1 MKNFLNSV
9 GNFLLAVGEARYAS
23 WLARQGVAP
32 QGIYTYT
39 QELL

>member
-23 WLARQGVAP
+23 WLARQGRIEEAKE
-32 QGIYTYT
+32 IMTK
-39 QELL
+39 

>member
-23 WLARQGVAP
+23 WLARQGRIDEAKA
-32 QGIYTYT
+32 IMTK
-39 QELL
+39 

>member
-23 WLARQGVAP
+23 WLARQGRIEEAKAMM
-32 QGIYTYT
+32 IK
-39 QELL
+39 

>member
-23 WLARQGVAP
+23 WLARQGRIDEAKA
-32 QGIYTYT
+32 IMIK
-39 QELL
+39 